1 MEPVSVV
8 RGYSMG
14 SGASKTVDGSGKKS
28 SSRSRKSGPAYYN
41 PATFTI
47 TAYLPYDGGKRLK
60 VSIALIYANSSG
72 TPSCREVL
80 HAVYIETAHALKT
93 TNATMNL

>member
-1 MEPVSVV
+1 MEPVPVV

-14 SGASKTVDGSGKKS
+14 SGTSKTEGSSKKG
-28 SSRSRKSGPAYYN
+28 SSRSRKSGRAYYN

-60 VSIALIYANSSG
+60 VSLALI
-72 TPSCREVL
+72 CE
-80 HAVYIETAHALKT
+80 
-93 TNATMNL
+93 